1 RRQDIGGRL
10 EIMKNEKADKIT
22 VALAGNPNSGK
33 TTLFNALTKM
43 RQTVGNWPGV
53 TIEKKEGIY
62 HKNKNVTIVDL
73 PGIYSLTPYSLEE
86 KIARDFLMQ
95 NKCDVIINII
105 DSTNLERSLY
115 LTTQLMETGI
125 KTVIALNMSDE
136 TEAKGIKIDKKRVE
150 ALTGCKAVQISALK
164 NKNIDLLLDTAVK
177 EAQAQS
183 QKDNKRISFD
193 NKVEDAVQ
201 KIMSML
207 NADRFKA
214 IKVFERDFIYWETI
228 PQAKTGA
235 INNLI
240 ASLEKEYNENSNEII
255 VNQRYKF
262 LESNLP
268 SLLIK
273 KNTAT
278 KTLSEKIDKIVT
290 NKYLAFPIFAVVIW
304 LMYFISIQTLGGL
317 AQKGMETLL
326 ERLVEAARAALI
338 KNNVADWLTGL
349 TVDGIITGVGAVLT
363 FLPQIILLFFF
374 ISFLE
379 GCGYMA
385 RVAYIMDRLLRRIG
399 LSGKSFIPMIVGC
412 GCSVPAIMSARTVE
426 NNDERRLT
434 IMLTPFIPCSAKLP
448 VFALMVGA
456 FFPDNPFVAPSM
468 YLLGIIMVIIG
479 GLILKKLKIFKTHSD
494 TFMLELPQYRLPTA
508 KNILL
513 DLWEKSKA
521 FLIKAGTIIFL
532 ASIILWALQNFNWR
546 FQMVEAEYSLIATIG
561 KLLEPIFIPLGFG
574 DWRAAVALISG
585 IAAKETVV
593 SSLSIL
599 LASQGNLNA
608 ALGTIFN
615 GPSAYAFMAFVL
627 LSSPCI
633 AALSVTRK
641 EMGSVKWLLITIAF
655 QMLTAYL
662 VSFILYTL
670 GSLFLFNKWI
680 ILIPMISA
688 AVGIIVYAII
698 KTKAAQKEKK

>member
-1 RRQDIGGRL
+1 
-10 EIMKNEKADKIT
+10 M
-22 VALAGNPNSGK
+22 GNHS
-33 TTLFNALTKM
+33 A
-43 RQTVGNWPGV
+43 
-53 TIEKKEGIY
+53 
-62 HKNKNVTIVDL
+62 
-73 PGIYSLTPYSLEE
+73 S
-86 KIARDFLMQ
+86 Q
-95 NKCDVIINII
+95 N
-105 DSTNLERSLY
+105 
-115 LTTQLMETGI
+115 
-125 KTVIALNMSDE
+125 
-136 TEAKGIKIDKKRVE
+136 
-150 ALTGCKAVQISALK
+150 
-164 NKNIDLLLDTAVK
+164 
-177 EAQAQS
+177 
-183 QKDNKRISFD
+183 
-193 NKVEDAVQ
+193 
-201 KIMSML
+201 
-207 NADRFKA
+207 
-214 IKVFERDFIYWETI
+214 
-228 PQAKTGA
+228 GA

-434 IMLTPFIPCSAKLP
+434 IMLTPFIPCSAKVPL
-448 VFALMVGA
+448 FALMVGLSSQTIRLWR
-456 FFPDNPFVAPSM
+456 PRC

-508 KNILL
+508 KHTL

-532 ASIILWALQNFNWR
+532 ASIILWALQFQLAL
-546 FQMVEAEYSLIATIG
+546 QMVEAEYNNSHH
-561 KLLEPIFIPLGFG
+561 
-574 DWRAAVALISG
+574 RQAA
-585 IAAKETVV
+585 
-593 SSLSIL
+593 
-599 LASQGNLNA
+599 
-608 ALGTIFN
+608 
-615 GPSAYAFMAFVL
+615 
-627 LSSPCI
+627 
-633 AALSVTRK
+633 
-641 EMGSVKWLLITIAF
+641 
-655 QMLTAYL
+655 
-662 VSFILYTL
+662 
-670 GSLFLFNKWI
+670 
-680 ILIPMISA
+680 
-688 AVGIIVYAII
+688 
-698 KTKAAQKEKK
+698 